1 MPPAAVAPALSRHQ
15 LDSYRDAGFL
25 MLPGFFAREIPD
37 ARAEAEELSR
47 RADLIDRR
55 NLRCRFMPHVETGE
69 LLFEVFDPV
78 IDLSPAC
85 ARLAADARLLAV
97 LEALYG
103 EPACLF
109 KDKLI
114 FKPPGARG
122 YGLHQDWIAWPGFPR
137 SFLTVLIA
145 LDPADRGNGCTQ
157 VFPGAHRRGC
167 LSPQDG
173 QYHELDEAQVGSD
186 RVDLVLE
193 PGDLA
198 LFGCFTPHR
207 SDPNRSAQPR
217 RQLFLSFNARSDGG
231 DQRAQHYAAFHRH
244 LRQWRSEGQDDVYFR

>member
-1 MPPAAVAPALSRHQ
+1 MYLPLHAA
-15 LDSYRDAGFL
+15 
-25 MLPGFFAREIPD
+25 
-37 ARAEAEELSR
+37 R
-47 RADLIDRR
+47 RYGRTA
-55 NLRCRFMPHVETGE
+55 FK
-69 LLFEVFDPV
+69 VFDPI

-85 ARLAADARLLAV
+85 TGWPAPTRLLAV

-114 FKPPGARG
+114 FKPSGARG

-157 VFPGAHRRGC
+157 VFAGVHRRGC

-173 QYHELDEAQVGSD
+173 QYHELDEADVGSE
-186 RVDLVLE
+186 RVDLMLQ
-193 PGDLA
+193 PGDVV
-198 LFGCFTPHR
+198 LFGCFTPPR
-207 SDPNRSAQPR
+207 SDPDHSPRFR
-217 RQLFLSFNARSDGG
+217 RQLFLSYNARSEGG
-231 DQRAQHYAAFHRH
+231 DQRARHYAEFHRH
-244 LRQWRSEGQDDVYFR
+244 MRQRRSEGQDDVYFR